1 MLLLLLAHSLVTVV
15 DDFGWLHADGKF
27 VLYTSR
33 WNRLFRVNIDGSTR
47 ILAVVALNGVRA
59 LGFYLSISNGIISD
73 ASWKCTN
80 NKPATNGR

>member
-1 MLLLLLAHSLVTVV
+1 MLLLLLEHSLAAVV
-15 DDFGWLHADGKF
+15 DDFGWLFADGKF

>member
-33 WNRLFRVNIDGSTR
+33 WNRLFRVDIDGSTR
-47 ILAVVALNGVRA
+47 ILAFVVLNGGGA
-59 LGFYLSISNGIISD
+59 LGFFVSLSNGIISD

-80 NKPATNGR
+80 SKPATNGW